1 MLDGLPDVDDD
12 GRRCAAAPDAPAA
25 LRRVQQG
32 FTGLL
37 LCARRVTGTGNLLL
51 VTKLNKTARVNV
63 LVRLADGAQLHSGDD
78 GGVLK
83 YLKLVAF
90 RALAA
95 SIETA
100 ELLGT
105 QINPL

>member
-1 MLDGLPDVDDD
+1 MREASDE
-12 GRRCAAAPDAPAA
+12 
-25 LRRVQQG
+25 
-32 FTGLL
+32 
-37 LCARRVTGTGNLLL
+37 NLLL

-90 RALAA
+90 PALAA